1 MQYGTVV
8 KFVPEKGFGFIR
20 PDQGPDVFFHVSTLG
35 ACEAEPRIEAGQA
48 VKYELESRAERER
61 RAADAPRDGSRPQ
74 LRAKM
79 VELIERMPGG
89 SLDEADERPVQRHP
103 KARRRKPTW
112 RR

>member
-20 PDQGPDVFFHVSTLG
+20 PDRGPDVFFHVSALG
-35 ACEAEPRIEAGQA
+35 ACQPEPRIVEGQA
-48 VKYELESRAERER
+48 VKYELEPRKERER
-61 RAADAPRDGSRPQ
+61 RAEGSGREAREQ
-74 LRAKM
+74 LRAQM
-79 VELIERMPGG
+79 VELIERIPGG

-103 KARRRKPTW
+103 KARRKKPTW